1 MDIRMYFEK
10 LRQVESSIAEPFV
23 VVASLPTPDGGRE
36 GSLTEVTRQ
45 AAAQLLVDGRAR
57 LADEHEVREYKD
69 RAERIR
75 LEAEQALAKSRMQ
88 FTLLTEQESR
98 ALRSSRVKS

>member
-10 LRQVESSIAEPFV
+10 LRQIESSIAEPFV
-23 VVASLPTPDGGRE
+23 VVASLATPDGGKA

-45 AAAQLLVDGRAR
+45 AAAQLLVGGRAR
-57 LADEHEVREYKD
+57 LANEDEVSEYKE
-69 RAERIR
+69 RTERIR
-75 LEAEQALAKSRMQ
+75 VEAEQALAKSRMQ

-98 ALRSSRVKS
+98 ALRSPRVKS